1 MSLVV
6 LVLVHRLSD
15 ELISFMSFTV
25 DLVYYI
31 LLFYL
36 VLSSQ

>member
-15 ELISFMSFTV
+15 ELISLTV
-25 DLVYYI
+25 DLVYSI